1 MENSLLAL
9 SNVYAL
15 PVIGKAWATDKI
27 TETILV
33 GCGAVTSVLFHLS
46 QTTHYLPAVSVL
58 VPCQDFFMFV
68 NFVNT
73 FASAIWFS
81 SHYKKAYTLDLKTSN
96 YLLLGVTLGGLAEGL
111 SLMERAQLS
120 RINHKRLYVLL
131 RSLGRIFGYLA
142 NYYAMEYTKEQKID

>member
-15 PVIGKAWATDKI
+15 PVIWKAWTNDKL
-27 TETILV
+27 TETLLL
-33 GCGAVTSVLFHLS
+33 GCSAVTSVLYHLS
-46 QTTHYLPAVSVL
+46 QTTHYLPAISAL
-58 VPCQDFFMFV
+58 APYQDFFMFV
-68 NFVNT
+68 DFVNT
-73 FASAIWFS
+73 VANALWFGN
-81 SHYKKAYTLDLKTSN
+81 HYKKAYTLDRKTSN
-96 YLLLGVTLGGLAEGL
+96 YLLLGAILGGLAEGL
-111 SLMERAQLS
+111 VLMERAQLS